1 MNAFGETLSEKGCS
15 RNSSTIGSQHST
27 RMATIGVS
35 SQAKAQKPIKKS
47 FFYFLYIDD
56 RAMIFSNDMEGR
68 LGSMNNTSLH
78 SLCKIQPRNAHWTQ

>member
-1 MNAFGETLSEKGCS
+1 MALVLFIYLMNAFGETLSEKGCS

-47 FFYFLYIDD
+47 FFF
-56 RAMIFSNDMEGR
+56 
-68 LGSMNNTSLH
+68 TSF
-78 SLCKIQPRNAHWTQ
+78 T